1 MSTRG
6 GGRGGRGG
14 RGMTG
19 HGITPHGVTT
29 RSVLTPAMPF
39 TPNNG
44 VTTRSM
50 ITPTVQS
57 TPNNDPEQNSSAALH
72 ISESEQPNESL
83 TPEDAP
89 VTKQV
94 RGRTKG
100 LALAKIRR
108 RGEKVK
114 LGFSRMLGQPTSDN
128 EDDLT
133 RYTTELGII
142 IRQFAPLQAKS
153 WKVVPQDAKE
163 MCIAHIREKFDL
175 PEATYV
181 DKAIL
186 QSMGKRYCDC
196 RSRLKKKFE
205 KGAVDCPTHIDGADW
220 GYLSNL
226 WQDKDYQ
233 EKCDKYKDS
242 RSKPRNHHVAGS
254 KAFYKVKNHLKK
266 KNNGLN
272 PDLPETWMKTH
283 YSEKRKCWTDGSE
296 TIYKKLKD
304 VQDQAMA
311 NGSVPLTDEELS
323 CTVFGSKPG
332 YIRGLGHGPKPSLTK
347 SGQTSRAQLIRD
359 AEEAREETTAAQKR
373 CEEALVEAALA
384 RKNTEQL
391 AETVANMQSQLN
403 FLLQQNGHNMSSNDA
418 NYSTND
424 GDRLVDE
431 DAMEY

>member
-6 GGRGGRGG
+6 GGRGG

-83 TPEDAP
+83 TPEDVT

-142 IRQFAPLQAKS
+142 VRQFAPLQAKS

-196 RSRLKKKFE
+196 
-205 KGAVDCPTHIDGADW
+205 
-220 GYLSNL
+220 
-226 WQDKDYQ
+226 
-233 EKCDKYKDS
+233 
-242 RSKPRNHHVAGS
+242 
-254 KAFYKVKNHLKK
+254 
-266 KNNGLN
+266 
-272 PDLPETWMKTH
+272 
-283 YSEKRKCWTDGSE
+283 
-296 TIYKKLKD
+296 
-304 VQDQAMA
+304 
-311 NGSVPLTDEELS
+311 
-323 CTVFGSKPG
+323 
-332 YIRGLGHGPKPSLTK
+332 
-347 SGQTSRAQLIRD
+347 
-359 AEEAREETTAAQKR
+359 
-373 CEEALVEAALA
+373 
-384 RKNTEQL
+384 
-391 AETVANMQSQLN
+391 
-403 FLLQQNGHNMSSNDA
+403 
-418 NYSTND
+418 
-424 GDRLVDE
+424 
-431 DAMEY
+431 

>member
-19 HGITPHGVTT
+19 HGITAHGVTT
-29 RSVLTPAMPF
+29 RSVLTPAMRF
-39 TPNNG
+39 SPNNG
-44 VTTRSM
+44 VTTRSA
-50 ITPTVQS
+50 ITPAVQS

-72 ISESEQPNESL
+72 ISEPEQPNESL
-83 TPEDAP
+83 TPEGAP

-108 RGEKVK
+108 RGEK
-114 LGFSRMLGQPTSDN
+114 
-128 EDDLT
+128 
-133 RYTTELGII
+133 
-142 IRQFAPLQAKS
+142 
-153 WKVVPQDAKE
+153 
-163 MCIAHIREKFDL
+163 EKFDL

-186 QSMGKRYCDC
+186 QSMGKRYCGS
-196 RSRLKKKFE
+196 RSRLKKKFD
-205 KGAVDCPTHIDGADW
+205 KGAVDCPAHIEGADW

-226 WQDKDYQ
+226 WQDKVYQ
-233 EKCDKYKDS
+233 EKCGKYKDS

-266 KNNGLN
+266 
-272 PDLPETWMKTH
+272 
-283 YSEKRKCWTDGSE
+283 
-296 TIYKKLKD
+296 LKD

-323 CTVFGSKPG
+323 CTVFGPKPG

-359 AEEAREETTAAQKR
+359 AEEAREETTAAQKK
-373 CEEALVEAALA
+373 CEETLVEAA
-384 RKNTEQL
+384 
-391 AETVANMQSQLN
+391 
-403 FLLQQNGHNMSSNDA
+403 
-418 NYSTND
+418 
-424 GDRLVDE
+424 
-431 DAMEY
+431 

>member
-266 KNNGLN
+266 
-272 PDLPETWMKTH
+272 
-283 YSEKRKCWTDGSE
+283 
-296 TIYKKLKD
+296 LKD